1 MPISK
6 NAIELDINKSKEQN
20 IEKVSAIIHYQFGR
34 PAFKNT
40 FKNSSDIT
48 LEFSKKTGKLKH
60 IFLKGKRILTYR
72 PTMGQFSLSL
82 EGAKLLKLISNSPQF
97 RVIVMNEVQE
107 FIKQGKSVF
116 CKHVIEIDEVLRP
129 GNEVIVVNQKDEL
142 LAVGKLLVPSLLYSG
157 RSLGVAV
164 DVRKG
169 VEK

>member
-6 NAIELDINKSKEQN
+6 NAVELDINRSKEQN
-20 IEKVSAIIHYQFGR
+20 IEKVSAILHYQFGR
-34 PAFKNT
+34 LTFNNT
-40 FKNSSDIT
+40 FTDSSDVT
-48 LEFSKKTGKLKH
+48 FEFSKKTGKIKH

-82 EGAKLLKLISNSPQF
+82 EGAKLIKLNSKSPQF
-97 RVIVMNEVQE
+97 RVIVMDEVQE

-116 CKHVIEIDEVLRP
+116 CKHVINMDEVLRP

-142 LAVGKLLVPSLLYSG
+142 LAVGKLLIPSLLFSG